1 MMRLRNKGGRLQ
13 FDEMNYHGLS
23 SQSLS
28 SVSELD
34 WYALFVFDSSNRR
47 CDT

>member
-1 MMRLRNKGGRLQ
+1 MMRLRNKSGRLQ
-13 FDEMNYHGLS
+13 FAEMNFHGLS
-23 SQSLS
+23 SQALS

-34 WYALFVFDSSNRR
+34 WYALWVFDFSNRL